1 MFNEI
6 IQQNEKENI
15 SDKDKIEDLE
25 LDNTDGL
32 IDVLSGVIKQII
44 NLINSNVD
52 QLDESPKTKGV
63 LKIVKSTVNF
73 FNEFNKNKEETLPHG
88 QNEVSC

>member
-44 NLINSNVD
+44 NLINSDID

-88 QNEVSC
+88 